1 MNTIRWVAFVT
12 AAITLAIAADKP
24 KDKVLVY
31 TRNYTP
37 DGKGYVHDNIATSVE
52 TIRSIGA
59 ENGFEIEASDDP
71 KLFTVENLKRFKL
84 IVFSN
89 SNHEAFEDDQ
99 QREAFKRFVQ
109 SGGGVVGIHIATGSE
124 RKWPYF
130 WSVMGGRFIRHP
142 ALQKFT
148 VIVKDANHPATA
160 GLPSTFEWEDECYLF
175 DQTNPNV
182 KVLLAADPAQLKDPK
197 RTEQPGALRDGQYPL
212 SWYNTFDGGRQY
224 YISLGHKKEHYA
236 EPIFR
241 RQLVGGIL
249 WALGH

>member
-1 MNTIRWVAFVT
+1 MRLVALALASISL
-12 AAITLAIAADKP
+12 AAAADKP

-52 TIRSIGA
+52 AIRQLGA
-59 ENGFEIEASDDP
+59 ENGFEIDASDDP
-71 KLFTVENLKRFKL
+71 TLFTIDNLKRYKA

-89 SNHEAFEDDQ
+89 SNNEAFTNDS
-99 QREAFKRFVQ
+99 QREAFQKFVR
-109 SGGGVVGIHIATGSE
+109 SGGGVVGIHVATGSE
-124 RKWPYF
+124 RQWPYF

-148 VIVKDANHPATA
+148 VIVKDTNHPATA
-160 GLPSTFEWEDECYLF
+160 GLPATFEWEDECYLF
-175 DQTNPNV
+175 DKTNPNV
-182 KVLLAADPAQLKDPK
+182 KVLLAADPDQLKDPK
-197 RTEQPGALRDGQYPL
+197 RNEQPGALRDGQYPL

-236 EPIFR
+236 EPLL
-241 RQLVGGIL
+241 RQQILGGIV
-249 WALGH
+249 WAMRRR